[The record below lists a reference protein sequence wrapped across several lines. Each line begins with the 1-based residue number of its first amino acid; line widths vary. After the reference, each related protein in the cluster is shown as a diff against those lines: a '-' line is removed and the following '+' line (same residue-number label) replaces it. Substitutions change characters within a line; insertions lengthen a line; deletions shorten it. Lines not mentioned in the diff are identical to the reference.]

1 MRKISCLFLGIIF
14 LFFLKMPQ
22 ATYGQEVIKLKMADF
37 FPIGHIS
44 YKNSLVFIK
53 WVQEATHEKVKIEYY
68 PAEQLGKLKDL
79 LHLCGQGVADIAFV
93 PPSFYAGT
101 LPLNT
106 VLQLPYWTTALE
118 GARVYRRLA
127 AVCPELSQELMRY
140 SVRPLVVTSI
150 SQYDVGTVKKPVRS
164 PADLKNLKL
173 KTSGGLFDKI
183 AKQYGII
190 PVVVPSPEIYE
201 ATQRGII
208 DGNILSFPSVKGYR
222 VNELEKY
229 HTFGLRMGG
238 YPSLWI
244 INEKKWQKIPLDLQK
259 ALMKVAEE
267 FSDYSANSWDEE
279 QLSLVQQFEK
289 EGMVIYRVP
298 REDRAKWEAPLKGIE
313 DIWVQDTEKRGLPAK
328 KIFQQFYRICGEVV
342 Q

>member
-1 MRKISCLFLGIIF
+1 
-14 LFFLKMPQ
+14 
-22 ATYGQEVIKLKMADF
+22 
-37 FPIGHIS
+37 
-44 YKNSLVFIK
+44 
-53 WVQEATHEKVKIEYY
+53 
-68 PAEQLGKLKDL
+68 
-79 LHLCGQGVADIAFV
+79 VADISFV

-101 LPLNT
+101 LPWNT
-106 VLQLPYWTTALE
+106 VTQLPYWTTALE
-118 GARVYRRLA
+118 GARVYRRVMA
-127 AVCPELSQELMRY
+127 ACPELSQELMRY
-140 SVRPLVVTSI
+140 GVRPLVVTSI

-164 PADLKNLKL
+164 PEDLKNLKL

-238 YPSLWI
+238 YPALWT
-244 INEKKWQKIPLDLQK
+244 INEKKWQKIPEDLRK
-259 ALMKVAEE
+259 ALLKVSEE

-279 QLSLVQQFEK
+279 QVNLVQQFEK
-289 EGMVIYRVP
+289 EGMVIYRP
-298 REDRAKWEAPLKGIE
+298 AREDRAKWEAPLKGIE
-313 DIWVQDTEKRGLPAK
+313 EIWIQDMEKKGLSARK
-328 KIFQQFYRICGEVV
+328 VFAEFSRSCGEVV
-342 Q
+342 R